1 MINIKRFLCH
11 HKYDYIIYEDIIAN
25 IENDNDDLEDES
37 LYMAIVYCS
46 KCGRIFLKTRV
57 FNNMLSNIDKI
68 IEFQRITK
76 KSIKKNNS

>member
-1 MINIKRFLCH
+1 
-11 HKYDYIIYEDIIAN
+11 
-25 IENDNDDLEDES
+25 
-37 LYMAIVYCS
+37 MAIVYCS

-76 KSIKKNNS
+76 KSIKKITVK